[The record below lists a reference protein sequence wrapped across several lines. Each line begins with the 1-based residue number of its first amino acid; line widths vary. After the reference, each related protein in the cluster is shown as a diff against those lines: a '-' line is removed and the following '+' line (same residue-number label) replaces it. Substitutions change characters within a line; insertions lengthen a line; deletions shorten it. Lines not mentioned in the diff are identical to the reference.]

1 MDNTTLPF
9 TIVNMT
15 DEAVQGVAQPRPA
28 PAPIDPQRIAETLTL
43 ARWRAAEDRIYPLV
57 MVDPHLYQQA
67 VTVVAAICE
76 AVRARGLDRA
86 GLLALDPAEV
96 ATSVLTEPALF
107 DRATE
112 LGTTAGL
119 SLAALVEAAL
129 AQLVALAPLPPHPDP
144 EGASR

>member
-1 MDNTTLPF
+1 LDNTTLPF

-96 ATSVLTEPALF
+96 ATS
-107 DRATE
+107 
-112 LGTTAGL
+112 GL